1 MLRKKALDKGVK
13 KVLKNPFDKKK
24 SQEIKKNEEKP
35 ANIEIKFEGK
45 LFYQHQENRV
55 ENSKNMHD

>member
-24 SQEIKKNEEKP
+24 SQEIKKSEETP
-35 ANIEIKFEGK
+35 
-45 LFYQHQENRV
+45 
-55 ENSKNMHD
+55 